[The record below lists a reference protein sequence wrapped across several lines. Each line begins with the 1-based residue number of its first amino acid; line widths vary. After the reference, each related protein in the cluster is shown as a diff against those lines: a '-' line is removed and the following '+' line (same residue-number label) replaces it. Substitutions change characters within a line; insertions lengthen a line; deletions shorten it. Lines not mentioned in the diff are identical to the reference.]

1 MARCTFQTGCQS
13 EQPQHADLFVRQ
25 GRTPLERI
33 KRKTASMLKIVL
45 VYQVQ
50 KLKKIMNLVMDII
63 ESVAESQSLL
73 SIRLDRDNI

>member
-1 MARCTFQTGCQS
+1 
-13 EQPQHADLFVRQ
+13 
-25 GRTPLERI
+25 
-33 KRKTASMLKIVL
+33 MLKIVL

-50 KLKKIMNLVMDII
+50 KLKKIMNLVIDIV